1 MGSTLNTTSSFFQ
14 SPGPVGLYGFM
25 VGDAT
30 GKRYWST
37 SLTPGYIYLY
47 DPAQSFT
54 SLTAPWLNTG
64 GRVRGLAL
72 SEDGASLYVT
82 LNTNAVVYD
91 TNDVSQPPQYCVI
104 GQNYTISALELSG
117 DSLFWSDARSGGVFQ
132 CHSSCGDCHNSSLVN
147 QGVPACSTWQSLA
160 VQKKFIYEQSGCGG
174 VMRVAYN
181 TTQAPVTLRPPGQY
195 PFGDMVVGDLGL
207 ISWAIPSRN
216 TILRGVAGP
225 TDLRNI
231 HTVLTGTGLF
241 TDLVVDE
248 SSGSE
253 KFYWRDPRAKK
264 LLMSSGRSATDLTLQ
279 YASGLSLYVPTEG
292 PASASPSP
300 SASVSMS
307 ASASASVSSTA
318 SASASWVNS
327 TSASPSSSPSLGA
340 IPNSSS
346 ATPSISLS
354 FGVSPSPSTTPSFL
368 PFLNGSATN
377 TPGLIN
383 ATAPVSSPLI
393 SRAGWERIFLIV
405 IFLVLCVILPCSYCT
420 WRNNV
425 EREMAMSL
433 RLP

>member
-1 MGSTLNTTSSFFQ
+1 MG
-14 SPGPVGLYGFM
+14 

-307 ASASASVSSTA
+307 ASASASVIPPSNSA
-318 SASASWVNS
+318 SPSASASISIVPS
-327 TSASPSSSPSLGA
+327 PSMSSSVSASPSASRSVGTSASTTPTTSPSLGA

-405 IFLVLCVILPCSYCT
+405 IFLVLCVILPCS
-420 WRNNV
+420 
-425 EREMAMSL
+425 
-433 RLP
+433 